1 MWRTKSVF
9 RDNCSLFKLS
19 LDRDECSD
27 NSHDC
32 NENAICSNT
41 RGSYIC
47 KCKMGF
53 MGDGKNCEGMS
64 LVGQYYLLFKVSK
77 TTKIKLIKTETAFY
91 KMRENVGINLI
102 TTTKF
107 LINNFP
113 SFFGSSIM
121 YIELFMSYTH
131 YTRGQFN
138 ETFTR
143 VI

>member
-1 MWRTKSVF
+1 MWKAKSVF
-9 RDNCSLFKLS
+9 RDNCALFKLS

-32 NENAICSNT
+32 DENAICSNT

-77 TTKIKLIKTETAFY
+77 TTKIKLIKTETAYY
-91 KMRENVGINLI
+91 KMRENVGIIPI

-107 LINNFP
+107 LINNFLDLRLYVLNY
-113 SFFGSSIM
+113 SCH
-121 YIELFMSYTH
+121 TH
-131 YTRGQFN
+131 IIPGVN
-138 ETFTR
+138 LMKLLH
-143 VI
+143 V

>member
-1 MWRTKSVF
+1 MWKTKSVF
-9 RDNCSLFKLS
+9 SDNCVLFKLS

-32 NENAICSNT
+32 DENAICSNT
-41 RGSYIC
+41 RDSYIC

-113 SFFGSSIM
+113 SSLDLRLCVLNYSCHRNIIPGVNLM
-121 YIELFMSYTH
+121 KLLH
-131 YTRGQFN
+131 
-138 ETFTR
+138 
-143 VI
+143 V

>member
-1 MWRTKSVF
+1 MWKAKSVF
-9 RDNCSLFKLS
+9 RDNCALFKLS
-19 LDRDECSD
+19 LGRDECSD

-32 NENAICSNT
+32 DENAICSNT

-77 TTKIKLIKTETAFY
+77 TTKIKLIKTETAYY
-91 KMRENVGINLI
+91 KMRENVGIIPI

-107 LINNFP
+107 LINNFLDLRLYVLNY
-113 SFFGSSIM
+113 SCH
-121 YIELFMSYTH
+121 TH
-131 YTRGQFN
+131 IIPGVN
-138 ETFTR
+138 LMKLLH
-143 VI
+143 V

>member
-1 MWRTKSVF
+1 MWKTKSVF
-9 RDNCSLFKLS
+9 RDNCVLFKLS

-32 NENAICSNT
+32 DENAICSNT

-53 MGDGKNCEGMS
+53 MGEGKNCEGMS

-77 TTKIKLIKTETAFY
+77 TTKIKLIKTETAYY
-91 KMRENVGINLI
+91 KMRENVGIIPI

-107 LINNFP
+107 LINNFLDLRLYVLNY
-113 SFFGSSIM
+113 SCH
-121 YIELFMSYTH
+121 TH
-131 YTRGQFN
+131 IIPGVN
-138 ETFTR
+138 LMKLLH
-143 VI
+143 V

>member
-1 MWRTKSVF
+1 MWKTKSVF
-9 RDNCSLFKLS
+9 SDNCVLFKLS

-113 SFFGSSIM
+113 SSLDLRLCVLNYSCHTNIIPGVNLM
-121 YIELFMSYTH
+121 KLLH
-131 YTRGQFN
+131 
-138 ETFTR
+138 
-143 VI
+143 V

>member
-1 MWRTKSVF
+1 MWKTKSVF
-9 RDNCSLFKLS
+9 RDNCVLFKLS

-32 NENAICSNT
+32 DENAICSNT

-113 SFFGSSIM
+113 SSLDLRLCVLNYSCHTNI
-121 YIELFMSYTH
+121 IP
-131 YTRGQFN
+131 
-138 ETFTR
+138 R
-143 VI
+143 VNLMKLLHV